1 LNCSPFYVIKELNR
15 LKELYKLNVS
25 YSEVSFYLELNK
37 TKLKDNLSKLEI
49 DEDEWINQLSNKLL
63 SYVNKIEK
71 AKVKKVDQVNI
82 STLIY
87 VYIYYV

>member
-1 LNCSPFYVIKELNR
+1 MNCSPFYVIKELNR